1 MGILNK
7 HERKAEIDALIK
19 SNRYSYRELETEL
32 KTRFGVAI
40 SFKSIQAYHVK
51 ELGGAVDIST
61 DGGGDGGGG
70 NDPTPLPLDMGKVE
84 ELVLELTKKYGDS
97 PIKKSTA
104 KMYAIQSQITENA
117 LLSHSQGLC
126 RYPSEYVK
134 NLQILS
140 NLLTKK

>member
-1 MGILNK
+1 MSVITK
-7 HERKAEIDALIK
+7 HPQKEGIDALIK
-19 SNRYSYRELETEL
+19 SNQYSYRELETEL
-32 KTRFGVAI
+32 KTRFGLAI
-40 SFKSIQAYHVK
+40 SFKSIQAYHTK
-51 ELGGAVDIST
+51 ELGGVVDIST
-61 DGGGDGGGG
+61 DGGGAGG
-70 NDPTPLPLDMGKVE
+70 NDPTPLPLDMAKVE

>member
-1 MGILNK
+1 MSVITK
-7 HERKAEIDALIK
+7 HPQKEGIDALIK
-19 SNRYSYRELETEL
+19 SNKYSYRELETEL
-32 KTRFGVAI
+32 KSRFGLSV
-40 SFKSIQAYHVK
+40 SFKTIQAYHTK
-51 ELGGAVDIST
+51 ELGGVVDIST
-61 DGGGDGGGG
+61 DGGGAGG
-70 NDPTPLPLDMGKVE
+70 NDPTPLPLDMAKVE

>member
-1 MGILNK
+1 MTMIKK
-7 HERKAEIDALIK
+7 HPQKDEIDTLIK
-19 SNRYSYRELETEL
+19 SNKYSYRELETEL
-32 KTRFGVAI
+32 KSRFGLAI
-40 SFKSIQAYHVK
+40 SFKSIQAYHTK
-51 ELGGAVDIST
+51 ELGGVVDIST
-61 DGGGDGGGG
+61 DGGGAGG
-70 NDPTPLPLDMGKVE
+70 NDPTPLPLDMAKVE